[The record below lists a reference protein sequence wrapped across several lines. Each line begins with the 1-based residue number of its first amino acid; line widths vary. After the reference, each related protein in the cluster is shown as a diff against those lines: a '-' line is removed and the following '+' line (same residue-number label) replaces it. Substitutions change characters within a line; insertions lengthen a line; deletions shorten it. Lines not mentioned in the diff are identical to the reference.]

1 MLLSWIMKK
10 VTVSAPGKIHL
21 MGEHT
26 VVYGKPALL
35 SAINKR
41 LIVTIEGSKAVN
53 SRPGLEAGEIQIRTI
68 PQEADSYIRHAINVA
83 CRSLR
88 KELPSIQILVKTD
101 IPPGFHLGSSAAI
114 AVATVGAMYYYF
126 TKKWDLE
133 KINALSYEVEKK
145 MHGNPSGGDN
155 TTVTYGGFIRYQKI
169 SETKKIFEKLPLSLS
184 KNLQHFYLIDTGRPK
199 ENTGIMVVLV
209 REQYNKN
216 PNKFN
221 AIFDTNE
228 KQVER
233 ILEALKTG
241 DEKTLIDAI
250 QKGEQT
256 LEDMGV
262 VNDKVKPLIREIE
275 KAGGAAKILGGGG
288 ISDGVGFLLCY
299 HHNVKSIQ
307 PILKQYGYAI
317 QKVIL
322 GEEGVRIETK

>member
-114 AVATVGAMYYYF
+114 AVATVGAMYYFF

-155 TTVTYGGFIRYQKI
+155 TTVTYGGFILYQKK
-169 SETKKIFEKLPLSLS
+169 SESEKVFKRLFFSVPQLL
-184 KNLQHFYLIDTGRPK
+184 NHFYLINTGRPK
-199 ENTGIMVVLV
+199 ENTGEMVNMVSKKFKL
-209 REQYNKN
+209 QTSKYNEL
-216 PNKFN
+216 FN
-221 AIFDTNE
+221 TNE
-228 KQVER
+228 KQVKR
-233 ILEALKTG
+233 IVDALHNG
-241 DEKTLIDAI
+241 DEETLVDAI
-250 QKGEQT
+250 RKGEQT

-262 VNDKVKPLIREIE
+262 VSDKVKPLIREIE